1 MKNKLIRNEWWGS
14 ESYRDKLEI
23 HHVDKEEDKAVNKER
38 KWNSSFGYSSFS
50 SFDFFVLF
58 LVKLLF

>member
-14 ESYRDKLEI
+14 EYYSDKVQI
-23 HHVDKEEDKAVNKER
+23 HHVHNEEDKAINSER
-38 KWNSSFGYSSFS
+38 KWKSSIGDSSFS

-58 LVKLLF
+58 LI